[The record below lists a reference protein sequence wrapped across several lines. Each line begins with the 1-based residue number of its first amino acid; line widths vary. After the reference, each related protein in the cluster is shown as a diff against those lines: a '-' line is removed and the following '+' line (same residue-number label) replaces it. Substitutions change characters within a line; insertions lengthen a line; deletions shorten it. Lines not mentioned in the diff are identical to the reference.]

1 MTPIVPAVSSLRIAL
16 VIFLV
21 FIVILFFAVVLVFL
35 FIIFFLV
42 WFFSKE
48 GIGGDKATKGF
59 WGEVFWTQ
67 SDHVQWYASNRD

>member
-1 MTPIVPAVSSLRIAL
+1 MPAVSSLRIAL

-21 FIVILFFAVVLVFL
+21 IIVILIFAGVLVFL
-35 FIIFFLV
+35 FFIVFLV

-48 GIGGDKATKGF
+48 GIGGDKATGGF

-67 SDHVQWYASNRD
+67 SGHVQ